1 MHKIA
6 TFVIL
11 SLGLFSRSAIQCRA
25 LSPLFFQA
33 GPDTTVTLG
42 ATTPGQPSVF
52 ANNDSV
58 QLTVTIHAGGGLQNC
73 AAQVEIENISIP
85 DGVQNFIISPRTAT
99 VPLTAGQ
106 DTQFTV
112 NLTMPPKGSSNP
124 NTGSGTLVE
133 QFVLSGVTPQSATCG
148 LGSPTTSNIS
158 ISVLPANTV
167 KLGIA
172 FPSKPTIY
180 ANGDSAGLTVTLL
193 SGLGVQNCNAVV
205 QIDDAI
211 VPAGVQN
218 FIIAPRIAIVPLTGP
233 VTLSGAILTMPP
245 AGSPNFNPGSGVL
258 LEAFTLLG
266 VFPPSATCASSS
278 PFILFPPVLPSLASI
293 FVLPGFPPLLP
304 PDPGPG
310 GDICPDGNPAPETR
324 FDCTGASTYDSGSGC
339 CQNGDNTPILI
350 DVGGHGFELTD
361 ANNGVFFDINGDGR
375 KEKLSWTAKNSS
387 NAWLALDRNGND
399 VIDNGTEL
407 FGNFTAQPH
416 SKHPN
421 GFLALA
427 EFDKPE
433 NGGNGDGVIDER
445 DAVFP
450 RLRLW
455 LDSNHNGI
463 SETDELFTL
472 SQMGVKSISLKYE
485 LSRRVDRFGNRFRY
499 RAKVTDNAG
508 ADIGRWA
515 WDVFLTRLPG
525 GSQSSRSPSTWKS
538 WTLQEASR
546 REFNFDR
553 LGSHVEQAWQP
564 GCNSP
569 ADEEDSALKTGGGG
583 PQ

>member
-11 SLGLFSRSAIQCRA
+11 SLGLFSGGAIHCRA
-25 LSPLFFQA
+25 LSPLLFQTGA
-33 GPDTTVTLG
+33 DTTVTLG

-58 QLTVTIHAGGGLQNC
+58 QLTVTIHAGAGIQNC
-73 AAQVEIENISIP
+73 AAEVVIEDVNLP
-85 DGVQNFIISPRTAT
+85 DGVHNFIISPRTAT

-106 DTQFTV
+106 DTQLTV
-112 NLTMPPKGSSNP
+112 NLNMPPSGSANP

-148 LGSPTTSNIS
+148 LGTPTTSNIS
-158 ISVLPANTV
+158 ITVLPANAV

-180 ANGDSAGLTVTLL
+180 ANGDSAELTVTLL
-193 SGLGVQNCNAVV
+193 SGLGVQNCEAV
-205 QIDDAI
+205 IGIADTI
-211 VPAGVQN
+211 VPTGVPD
-218 FIIAPRIAIVPLTGP
+218 FTISPRIAIVPIAGP
-233 VTLSGAILTMPP
+233 VTLSSVTLTMAP
-245 AGSPNFNPGSGVL
+245 SNFNPGSGL
-258 LEAFTLLG
+258 LVETFGLLG
-266 VFPPSATCASSS
+266 VFPPSPTCTLGLPFVAS
-278 PFILFPPVLPSLASI
+278 PVPI
-293 FVLPGFPPLLP
+293 VVLPGFPPLLP
-304 PDPGPG
+304 PDPV

-324 FDCTGASTYDSGSGC
+324 FDCTGASTYDQASGC
-339 CQNGDNTPILI
+339 CLNGDNTPILI

-375 KEKLSWTAKNSS
+375 KEKLSWTAKGSG
-387 NAWLALDRNGND
+387 NAWLALDRNGNG

-407 FGNFTAQPH
+407 FGNFTKQPP

-445 DAVFP
+445 DAIFS

-463 SETDELFTL
+463 SEPNELFTL
-472 SQMGVKSISLKYE
+472 AQMRVKSISLKYE
-485 LSRRVDRFGNRFRY
+485 LSNRVDRFGNRFRY
-499 RAKVTDNAG
+499 RAKVHDDAG

-515 WDVFLTRLPG
+515 WDVFLTKIPASTQASRLP
-525 GSQSSRSPSTWKS
+525 PTWKS

-546 REFNFDR
+546 REFSFGR
-553 LGSHVEQAWQP
+553 LGGHVEQSGQP

-569 ADEEDSALKTGGGG
+569 TDEEDNAFKLGGGA